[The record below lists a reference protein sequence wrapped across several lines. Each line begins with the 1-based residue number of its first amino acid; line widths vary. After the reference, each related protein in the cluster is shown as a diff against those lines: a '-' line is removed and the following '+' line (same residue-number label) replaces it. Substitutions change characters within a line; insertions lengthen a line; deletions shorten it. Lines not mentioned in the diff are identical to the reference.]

1 MLLYNWNKIFTKC
14 EANPVE
20 IVRVLKMLVEKQI
33 PYNRYDKI
41 YKYSDVDFNGDS
53 FLIHPDVLLFNS
65 YKYSYRDVCIYV
77 ALASRRPYAEYKVSG
92 KRTLDMLHLPEEPI
106 IMEDYSLLYIEDEEI
121 HFVYEEDPLEKH

>member
-1 MLLYNWNKIFTKC
+1 MLLYYWNKIFTKC
-14 EANPVE
+14 ESNPVE

-41 YKYSDVDFNGDS
+41 YKYSDVDFSGDS

-77 ALASRRPYAEYKVSG
+77 ALASRRPYAQYKVSG
-92 KRTLDMLHLPEEPI
+92 KRTLDMLHLPDEPI

>member
-1 MLLYNWNKIFTKC
+1 MLLYDWNKIFAKTGS
-14 EANPVE
+14 NPVE

>member
-1 MLLYNWNKIFTKC
+1 
-14 EANPVE
+14 
-20 IVRVLKMLVEKQI
+20 MLVEKQI